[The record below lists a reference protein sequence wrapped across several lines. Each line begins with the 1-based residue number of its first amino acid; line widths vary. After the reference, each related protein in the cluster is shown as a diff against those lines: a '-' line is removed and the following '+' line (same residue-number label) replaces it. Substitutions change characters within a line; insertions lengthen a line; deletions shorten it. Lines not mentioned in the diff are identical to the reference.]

1 MQFKSTKYTG
11 FENDGKVV
19 TYITRHGDV
28 GHISSV
34 RCYTR
39 QASALVMVDY
49 VERPDTDVSRITFEP
64 GELLP
69 HHNLTSP
76 T

>member
-1 MQFKSTKYTG
+1 MQFKSTEYKG

-19 TYITRHGDV
+19 TYITRHGDIN
-28 GHISSV
+28 HMSSV

-39 QASALVMVDY
+39 QASARVMADY

-64 GELLP
+64 GVLIAA
-69 HHNLTSP
+69 
-76 T
+76 